1 MTLNPT
7 RHPFGSDIT
16 EDDLRQRFCACRS
29 WEDRYRQ
36 IILLAKQLPS
46 LPEEKKQ
53 PAIALFGC
61 ENQVWLGYER
71 EASRALHFYGD
82 SDGRIVRGL
91 LAILLTAVEGKT
103 AAQLQ
108 RLDPLALLE
117 TLGLKA
123 QLSAS
128 RSAGLAALAARI
140 QEIASLES

>member
-1 MTLNPT
+1 MTLNT
-7 RHPFGSDIT
+7 THHPFGCDIT
-16 EDDLRQRFCACRS
+16 EDDLRQRFSACRS

-36 IILLAKQLPS
+36 IILLAKQLPP
-46 LPEEKKQ
+46 LPEDKKQ
-53 PAIALFGC
+53 SAIALSGC

-71 EASRALHFYGD
+71 TASGTLHFYGD

-91 LAILLTAVEGKT
+91 LAILLTGVEGKT

-108 RLDPLALLE
+108 QQDPLALLE
-117 TLGLKA
+117 TLALKA

-140 QEIASLES
+140 KDIARQES